1 MLRATHHV
9 PCHFLHSSSYIH
21 NQYKFHAVVLHNTI
35 LFSGKK
41 KLVHNASLLETEHA
55 SHNKKGL
62 LPVYTLADVAKHATK
77 DDRIW
82 VTYDDG
88 VYDITDFVDEHPGG
102 DKILMAAGGS
112 LEPFWLLYAVHKN
125 PEVLALLEQFRIGEF
140 T

>member
-1 MLRATHHV
+1 VEVELAGQH
-9 PCHFLHSSSYIH
+9 
-21 NQYKFHAVVLHNTI
+21 K
-35 LFSGKK
+35 
-41 KLVHNASLLETEHA
+41 ET
-55 SHNKKGL
+55 

-82 VTYDDG
+82 VTYGLG

-125 PEVLALLEQFRIGEF
+125 ADVFALLEQFRIGW
-140 T
+140 